1 MVSYSEN
8 IYYIYT
14 YTLYIYTIGISV
26 WFIYILYIC
35 TIYIYI
41 YHEESTSIGSER
53 AGLYLPALPALPV
66 SLAPLAGLIP
76 SWVELHGKVHD

>member
-1 MVSYSEN
+1 M
-8 IYYIYT
+8 YYIH
-14 YTLYIYTIGISV
+14 
-26 WFIYILYIC
+26 
-35 TIYIYI
+35 IYI

>member
-1 MVSYSEN
+1 M
-8 IYYIYT
+8 IYIYIYST
-14 YTLYIYTIGISV
+14 YVLYT
-26 WFIYILYIC
+26 
-35 TIYIYI
+35 YIYI